1 MRYYFHLVSDQ
12 MKLLDDTGLDIPD
25 LATAKDEV
33 QNTLAQLRRGM
44 NHSDEDWA
52 GWRLE
57 VVSSEGSLLCSQ
69 SLTTTVH

>member
-33 QNTLAQLRRGM
+33 QNTSAQLRRRM
-44 NHSDEDWA
+44 NHADEDWA

>member
-12 MKLLDDTGLDIPD
+12 TQFLDNTGLDIPD

-33 QNTLAQLRRGM
+33 QNTLAQLRRAM
-44 NHSDEDWA
+44 DDDEDWA

-57 VVSSEGSLLCSQ
+57 VVSSEGSLLCSV
-69 SLTTTVH
+69 SLRATVH

>member
-12 MKLLDDTGLDIPD
+12 TQFLDHTGLDIPD

-33 QNTLAQLRRGM
+33 QNTLAQLRRTM
-44 NHSDEDWA
+44 DDVEDWA

-57 VVSSEGSLLCSQ
+57 VVSSEGSLLCSV
-69 SLTTTVH
+69 SLMATVH

>member
-12 MKLLDDTGLDIPD
+12 TQFLDHTGLDIPD

-33 QNTLAQLRRGM
+33 QNTLAQLRRTM
-44 NHSDEDWA
+44 DDNEDWA

-57 VVSSEGSLLCSQ
+57 VVSSEGRLLCSV
-69 SLTTTVH
+69 SLMATVH

>member
-12 MKLLDDTGLDIPD
+12 MQFLDDTGLDIPD

-33 QNTLAQLRRGM
+33 QNTLAQLRRAT
-44 NHSDEDWA
+44 DDTDDDWA

-57 VVSSEGSLLCSQ
+57 VVSSEGGLLCSV
-69 SLTTTVH
+69 SLLATVH

>member
-12 MKLLDDTGLDIPD
+12 TQFLDHTGLDIPD

-33 QNTLAQLRRGM
+33 QNTLAQLRRTM
-44 NHSDEDWA
+44 DDDEDWA

-57 VVSSEGSLLCSQ
+57 VVSSEGSLLCSV
-69 SLTTTVH
+69 SLMATVH

>member
-12 MKLLDDTGLDIPD
+12 ARFLDDTGLDIPD

-33 QNTLAQLRRGM
+33 QNTLAQLRRTM
-44 NHSDEDWA
+44 DDDEDWA

-57 VVSSEGSLLCSQ
+57 VVSSEGSLLCSV
-69 SLTTTVH
+69 SLMATVH